1 MGKHKKRKRQEAPSD
16 GTPAAGAPPPA
27 AQPVIQLRAADV
39 ATTVQTLRYL
49 ASRPDVLASKALR
62 ELRAALHP
70 IVEAQLKKY
79 DPVDYVSRVTA
90 ALRTGHAADA
100 LLALQ
105 GLLRRGQT
113 ARQGTVQ
120 RWVRDCDS
128 ISDPAMRARLLHT
141 VLRAGKPLEEGGEN
155 GNGGEGGEGGASAAG
170 PSTEFGDG
178 EMEEE
183 AGDDDDDEE
192 EDEGDGA
199 STPKRETAVT
209 LQQAVEILPAWLPG
223 GESEVHSSEQLESSA
238 PHACGEA
245 ATPRVILDRK
255 ALGLRVVMSEL
266 GPDRQPP
273 NHHDLHIYSL
283 APNSVQLLE
292 TSATERAAA
301 RRVDVPGVPGAFV
314 MLGVLSRAE
323 CAKLTAVAD
332 AIGYTPDHPLSR
344 ADPSG
349 IGGLELLLGDETMA
363 TLLSRCAG
371 LLPAELCGGALA
383 GINARCRFFRYTD
396 AERAV
401 YRPHIDGSWPGA
413 GLDALTGRYVHDAF
427 GDRRSR
433 LTFLICAS
441 SPSPSPLPSP
451 LPSSAKRGTP
461 VPHADPTLHETMSP

>member
-1 MGKHKKRKRQEAPSD
+1 MGKHKKRKRFEAPSD
-16 GTPAAGAPPPA
+16 GTPAAGAPPLA

-49 ASRPDVLASKALR
+49 ATRPEVLASKALR

-70 IVEAQLKKY
+70 IVESQLKKY

-90 ALRTGHAADA
+90 ALRTGHGADA

-128 ISDPAMRARLLHT
+128 ISDPALRARLLHT
-141 VLRAGKPLEEGGEN
+141 VLRAGKPLEEGGEV
-155 GNGGEGGEGGASAAG
+155 GEGGEGGASAAG

-183 AGDDDDDEE
+183 ADEDDDEE
-192 EDEGDGA
+192 EKGEGA

-209 LQQAVEILPAWLPG
+209 PEQAVEILPAWLPG
-223 GESEVHSSEQLESSA
+223 GESEEHSSEQLEIS
-238 PHACGEA
+238 ACGEA
-245 ATPRVILDRK
+245 AAPGVMLDRK

-283 APNSVQLLE
+283 APTSEQLLE
-292 TSATERAAA
+292 TSAIERQAAGQAAA

-363 TLLSRCAG
+363 TLLRRCAG

-396 AERAV
+396 AEKAV

-441 SPSPSPLPSP
+441 LPSP
-451 LPSSAKRGTP
+451 RPCPRRSSARNPIPSRGRHP
-461 VPHADPTLHETMSP
+461 P